1 MTEVQSRSRRPS
13 RLRRWWSSWCC
24 VSAGSARCRCRFGA
38 STRHARPPGSP
49 PAAMTAPRPT
59 PRAASRPGAPQ
70 STCVA
75 TADWSSPR
83 SVPAPRCRGSPSR
96 PRRPP
101 LSNRACDDRGSASL
115 LAVALIAILLAF
127 TTGAAYLGAAVIARH
142 RAQAAADLAAL
153 AAAGAVAG
161 GPEAAC
167 ARASQ
172 IASAMRTT
180 VAACRVDGLD
190 VVLDVQV
197 RVSLGRFGTGSARA
211 VARAGPVET

>member
-1 MTEVQSRSRRPS
+1 M
-13 RLRRWWSSWCC
+13 
-24 VSAGSARCRCRFGA
+24 
-38 STRHARPPGSP
+38 
-49 PAAMTAPRPT
+49 
-59 PRAASRPGAPQ
+59 
-70 STCVA
+70 
-75 TADWSSPR
+75 
-83 SVPAPRCRGSPSR
+83 PAPRCRGSPSR